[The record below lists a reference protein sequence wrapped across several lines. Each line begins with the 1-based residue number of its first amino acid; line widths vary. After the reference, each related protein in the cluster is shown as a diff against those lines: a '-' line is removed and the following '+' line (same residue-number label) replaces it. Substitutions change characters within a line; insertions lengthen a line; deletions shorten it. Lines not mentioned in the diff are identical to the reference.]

1 MKRIIKGG
9 RVVDPSQNIDGI
21 FDILIDDGLI
31 KAVDRNLS
39 IDGAEIIEA
48 KGMIVTP
55 GLIDIHVHLREP
67 GYEAKEDIE
76 SGSMAAAAGGFTS
89 VACMPNTNPV
99 VDNKSVVEFIKEKA
113 KRVGIVNVYPIGA
126 ISKGLKGEELSEI
139 GDMKGSGIVGISD
152 DGKPVMA
159 SGLMRRAMEYAGMFD
174 LPVISHCEDLDM
186 SGDGVINEGLVSTI
200 LGLKGISKAAEEIMV
215 ARDIRLAELTGGRL
229 HIAHV
234 STKGSVEL
242 IRQAKRRG
250 IKVTAEA
257 TPHHFTLTD
266 EAVRTFD
273 TNTKV
278 NPPLRSSEDVE
289 AVREGLKDGT
299 IDVIATD
306 HAPHT
311 LEDKDVEYDYASFG
325 ISGLETSVPLVIT
338 NLVHT
343 GILTLSQA
351 VEKMAVNPA
360 QVINIPKGTLRPGSD
375 ADLTIIDIDRTV
387 VIDTAKFKS
396 KGKNSP
402 FNGLELKGAVMMTL
416 KGGNIVY
423 NRNKVI

>member
-1 MKRIIKGG
+1 
-9 RVVDPSQNIDGI
+9 
-21 FDILIDDGLI
+21 
-31 KAVDRNLS
+31 
-39 IDGAEIIEA
+39 
-48 KGMIVTP
+48 
-55 GLIDIHVHLREP
+55 
-67 GYEAKEDIE
+67 
-76 SGSMAAAAGGFTS
+76 
-89 VACMPNTNPV
+89 
-99 VDNKSVVEFIKEKA
+99 
-113 KRVGIVNVYPIGA
+113 
-126 ISKGLKGEELSEI
+126 
-139 GDMKGSGIVGISD
+139 
-152 DGKPVMA
+152 MA

-186 SGDGVINEGLVSTI
+186 SGDGVINEGLISTI

-242 IRQAKRRG
+242 LRQAKNRG

-257 TPHHFTLTD
+257 TPHHFSLTD

-289 AVREGLKDGT
+289 AVKEGLKDGT

-351 VEKMAVNPA
+351 VEKMTVNPA
-360 QVINIPKGTLRPGSD
+360 RVIDIRKGTLKPGSD

-402 FNGLELKGAVMMTL
+402 FNGLELKGAVIMTI
-416 KGGNIVY
+416 KDGNVVY
-423 NRNKVI
+423 KNDQS